1 MTLRRFALATIGYYR
16 RPHLAI
22 VLGVAGAVTVLAGSL
37 LVGAS
42 VRNSLRTITTGRLGH
57 TSIAIGAEQPF
68 TEQLAQHVAASA
80 AAQVAPLL
88 SLTGTVRHES
98 SSKSAARVQIY
109 GVDARFFEF
118 HGVRASAPESG
129 DVLLSPDL
137 AAELGA
143 APSDAVVVRVPRVTD
158 IPLDSLHGRREDAG
172 RSIRL
177 SMKAVLAKDAMG
189 NFSLAPGQGPVR
201 SVFVALSR
209 LQRDLSL
216 MERVNTLLVS
226 ERAPQVQRGG
236 DTAPDTARIRT
247 VLSTAITPSDLG
259 LRQEVLID
267 AGSLVI
273 ESASGLIPDDLAA
286 EISRVAADAGRKTT
300 PVLTWLANRLTVGT
314 RTVPYSLVTAIG
326 NGADGHEQLA
336 ALLVNKTGETPPIV
350 LNEWA
355 ARELDAA
362 PGQTLELEYL
372 RWADE
377 GRLATEHATFRVA
390 GVIPMSGIALDRRL
404 APDYP
409 GITAAT
415 NLADWDPPFPIDL
428 SLIRK
433 QDEQYWDQYRTAP
446 KAFIPLEAGQKL
458 WGGRY
463 GRLTSIRVAGSASL
477 LLEGIGGKANGI
489 RIIDVRTQ
497 NLSASAGATDF
508 GAYFSYF
515 SFFLMVSALLL
526 AALFFRLSVEQRLP
540 QIGVLRAMGFPV
552 AAVRRV
558 LMIEG
563 ALVTLA
569 GAIAGVVLAIAW
581 ARLMML
587 ALTTLWVDAVG
598 TTELSLRVDPSSLA
612 IGALGAGAASLISL
626 FLAIRTLSRTSP
638 RAQIAGW
645 LPPAS
650 TGSRTRAVTLAFAA
664 LLLGVAVSGL
674 AWIGRIPQAGGFFAA
689 GSLTLI
695 GGLAAFRIWLGRGQG
710 RGRGLGPAAFS
721 TLTSLGLKNAAWRPG
736 RSLTAAGLVASA
748 VFLLVAVDSFRKT
761 TDDANGA
768 ASSTG
773 GFDLIAESEL
783 PIVHDVRTVE
793 GRDALNLSLPA
804 GVSIVPFRL
813 RPGDDT
819 SCLNL
824 YQPRQPRVLGVS
836 QQFVEAHRFRF
847 AKVLDTTG
855 EGGRANPWTL
865 LGGRDA
871 DGRIPAIV
879 DQTSLQYVLHASVG
893 DVLTIDAD
901 TSRPIDLRIVAS
913 LDDSVLQG
921 EILIGEAAFRD
932 AFPGIAGYR
941 YFLIGA
947 SGESRSRSA
956 ETAAALEDAL
966 QSFGFDAQSTTAK
979 LDAFH
984 RVENTYLSTFQALGG
999 LGLVLGCLGLVAV
1012 VARNVFERRRELALL
1027 GAAGFTGRDLQQLV
1041 AVEHVAIVGAGLAIG
1056 LIAAIVAI
1064 APVLTSRTGASP
1076 WRALAW
1082 LIPVAVAGFS
1092 AAYGATRSLRRMSLL
1107 SSLRSE

>member
-1 MTLRRFALATIGYYR
+1 MTLRQFALASIAHYR
-16 RPHLAI
+16 RPHLA
-22 VLGVAGAVTVLAGSL
+22 VVFGVAGAVTVLAGSL

-42 VRNSLRTITTGRLGH
+42 VRDSLRSITTGRLGH
-57 TSIAIGAEQPF
+57 TSIAIAAEQPF
-68 TEQLAQHVAASA
+68 MEQLAQRVATG
-80 AAQVAPLL
+80 AQAPVTPLL
-88 SLTGTVRHES
+88 SLTGNVRHEA
-98 SSKSAARVQIY
+98 SSKRAGGVQIY
-109 GVDARFFEF
+109 GVDARFFDF
-118 HGVRASAPESG
+118 HGVQATAPGPAE
-129 DVLLSPDL
+129 VLLSPDL

-143 APSDAVVVRVPRVTD
+143 APGDAMVIRVPRVTD
-158 IPLDSLHGRREDAG
+158 VPLDSLHGRRDDAG

-177 SMKAVLAKDAMG
+177 TMKSVLAKDAMG
-189 NFSLAPGQGPVR
+189 SFSLAPGQAPVR
-201 SVFVALSR
+201 SVYVALSR
-209 LQRDLSL
+209 LQRDLGL
-216 MERVNTLLVS
+216 TERVNTLLI
-226 ERAPQVQRGG
+226 APRSG
-236 DTAPDTARIRT
+236 DAGLDAARVRT
-247 VLSTAITPSDLG
+247 VLSAAITPADLG
-259 LRQEVLID
+259 LRQDVLID
-267 AGSLVI
+267 AGALVV
-273 ESASGLIPDDLAA
+273 ESASGLIADDLAA
-286 EISRVAADAGRKTT
+286 GISRAASETGRNATT
-300 PVLTWLANRLTVGT
+300 VLTWLANRITVGT
-314 RTVPYSLVTAIG
+314 HTVPYSLVTAIG
-326 NGADGHEQLA
+326 NDAAGDARLA
-336 ALLVNKTGETPPIV
+336 ALLATKSGETPIV

-355 ARELDAA
+355 AHELDAA
-362 PGQTLELEYL
+362 AGKTLELEYL

-377 GRLATEHATFRVA
+377 GRLVTEHARFQVA
-390 GVIPMSGIALDRRL
+390 GVIPMSGLALDRRL

-428 SLIRK
+428 SLVRK
-433 QDEQYWDQYRTAP
+433 QDEEYWDRYRTAP
-446 KAFIPLEAGQKL
+446 KAFIPIEAGQRL
-458 WGGRY
+458 WGSRY
-463 GRLTSIRVAGSASL
+463 GRLTSIRVAGSKSL

-489 RIIDVRTQ
+489 RVIDVRSQ

-526 AALFFRLSVEQRLP
+526 AALFFRLSVEQRLS
-540 QIGVLRAMGFPV
+540 QIGVLRATGFPV
-552 AAVRRV
+552 ATVQRV
-558 LMIEG
+558 LMMEG

-569 GAIAGVVLAIAW
+569 GAAVGVFLAIAW
-581 ARLMML
+581 ARLMVL
-587 ALTTLWVDAVG
+587 ALTTWWVDAVG
-598 TTELSLRVDPSSLA
+598 TTELSLRVDAWSLV
-612 IGALGAGAASLISL
+612 IGAVGAAAAALVSL
-626 FLAIRTLSRTSP
+626 FLAIRSLSRTSP

-650 TGSRTRAVTLAFAA
+650 ASSGRRAITIAATA
-664 LLLGVAVSGL
+664 LLLGAAVSGA
-674 AWIGRIPQAGGFFAA
+674 AWIGKIPQAGGFFAA
-689 GSLTLI
+689 GSLTLV
-695 GGLAAFRIWLGRGQG
+695 GGLAAFRAWLGSG
-710 RGRGLGPAAFS
+710 RGSSRLS
-721 TLTSLGLKNAAWRPG
+721 TMTSLGLKNAAWRPG

-761 TDDANGA
+761 ADDTSGP

-783 PIVHDVRTVE
+783 PIVNDVRTAE

-804 GVSIVPFRL
+804 GVRLVPFRL

-824 YQPRQPRVLGVS
+824 YQPRQPRVLGVP
-836 QQFVEAHRFRF
+836 QQFVDEHRFRF
-847 AKVLDTTG
+847 ANVMATAGDAGK
-855 EGGRANPWTL
+855 ANPWTL

-871 DGRIPAIV
+871 NGRIPAIV

-901 TSRPIDLRIVAS
+901 TSRPIDLQIVAS

-941 YFLIGA
+941 YFLIGTDGGGSEGPADIA
-947 SGESRSRSA
+947 S
-956 ETAAALEDAL
+956 ALEDAL
-966 QSFGFDAQSTTAK
+966 QPFGFDAQTTAAK

-1027 GAAGFTGRDLQQLV
+1027 GAAGFSGRDLQRVV
-1041 AVEHVAIVGAGLAIG
+1041 AIEHVAIVGAGLAIG
-1056 LIAAIVAI
+1056 LVAAIVAI
-1064 APVLTSRTGASP
+1064 APVLMSRSGAAP

-1082 LIPVAVAGFS
+1082 LIPVAIAGFG
-1092 AAYGATRSLRRMSLL
+1092 AAYGATRSLRRMPLL